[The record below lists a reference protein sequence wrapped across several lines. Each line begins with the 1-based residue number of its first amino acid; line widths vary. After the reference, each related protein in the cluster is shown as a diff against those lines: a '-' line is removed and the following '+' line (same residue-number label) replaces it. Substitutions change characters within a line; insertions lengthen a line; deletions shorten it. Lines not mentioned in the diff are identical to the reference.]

1 MNRADL
7 TRPLRWFTVATTA
20 YGALALASRTLVQ
33 RRETV
38 GLDETVTSGTVTFVD
53 GIRLHFVRAG
63 SGPPALLLH
72 GFGAST
78 FSFRETV
85 PALSPRF
92 QATALDLPGF
102 GYSDRS
108 PEHDYSSASQA
119 ELVARF
125 MRDQGMAGALVVGHS
140 MGGGI
145 ALRLAQRHPELVSRL
160 VLVGSM
166 NPRQRLMPAPL
177 VKLTRPLMPL
187 LGLGSGL
194 SHLFSRRAMRR
205 TVHDPA
211 FATPAVVAGYN
222 RPSLVKG
229 THAALQRIV
238 QDGAKDKPIDLST
251 IQIPTLLLWGESD
264 RLVPLSVGRQ
274 LLEEIPDARLEV
286 LTEAGHLP
294 LEERPAAANAILLHW
309 LEETENAA
317 PDGSA
322 RI

>member
-1 MNRADL
+1 MNKADL
-7 TRPLRWFTVATTA
+7 TRPLRWLTLATTA
-20 YGALALASRTLVQ
+20 YGALALASRAVLQ

-38 GLDETVTSGTVTFVD
+38 ALDEAAPSGAITYVD
-53 GIRLHFVRAG
+53 GIRLHYVQAG
-63 SGPPALLLH
+63 SGPPALLIH

-78 FSFRETV
+78 FSFRETI

-92 QATALDLPGF
+92 QVTALDLPGF

-108 PEHDYSSASQA
+108 LEHDYSSASQA

-125 MRDQGMAGALVVGHS
+125 MQDQGIHDALVVGHS
-140 MGGGI
+140 SGGVV
-145 ALRLAQRHPELVSRL
+145 ALRLAHRHPELISRL

-166 NPRQRLMPAPL
+166 NPRQRLMPAAL
-177 VKLTRPLMPL
+177 VKLTKPLMPL

-194 SHLFSRRAMRR
+194 SRRAMRR

-211 FATPAVVAGYN
+211 FASPAVVAGYN

-238 QDGAKDKPIDLST
+238 QDSAKDEPIDLET
-251 IQIPTLLLWGESD
+251 IQIPALLLWGESD
-264 RLVPLSVGRQ
+264 RLVPLAVGRR

-286 LTEAGHLP
+286 LPEAGHLP
-294 LEERPAAANAILLHW
+294 LEERPAAANAILLRW
-309 LEETENAA
+309 LEETENAESS
-317 PDGSA
+317 GSA